1 MADTLEYFRDYL
13 VVLEYLHTLS
23 DIAWL
28 IVLQLSAV
36 SPTINYMLAPA
47 PVFIFVFRNDL
58 LKPGDLMKP
67 WIILAV
73 QVRLS
78 CENMAPLL
86 APVAPLV

>member
-1 MADTLEYFRDYL
+1 MFWKTLP
-13 VVLEYLHTLS
+13 LS
-23 DIAWL
+23 VPLSLCGLAINNLLAGA
-28 IVLQLSAV
+28 IVH
-36 SPTINYMLAPA
+36 
-47 PVFIFVFRNDL
+47 NDL